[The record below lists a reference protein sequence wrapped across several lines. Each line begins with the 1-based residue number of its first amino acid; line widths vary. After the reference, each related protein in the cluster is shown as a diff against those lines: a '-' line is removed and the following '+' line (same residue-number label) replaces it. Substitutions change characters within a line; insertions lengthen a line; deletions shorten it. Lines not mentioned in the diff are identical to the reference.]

1 MAPRLSQGIGP
12 AGRQPPVGGTGG
24 EVLAGFGL
32 LPTQHM
38 GLDFH
43 KLTFLHE
50 LGQAREDTCLTLAR
64 LFWAAGGV
72 GHGHPQTPPPLL
84 LDPLCPC
91 CFGVGLASSGGTMAL
106 AVMLSLPS

>member
-12 AGRQPPVGGTGG
+12 AGRQPPVGGTGE

-64 LFWAAGGV
+64 LFWAAGVDRGE
-72 GHGHPQTPPPLL
+72 GWDMATLRHPHPSFWTPS
-84 LDPLCPC
+84 
-91 CFGVGLASSGGTMAL
+91 VHVAL
-106 AVMLSLPS
+106 GWGWRLQEAPWP